1 MAWLCDPLMVCIVKR
16 REELR
21 RNPCVQPGSG
31 GQTGP
36 AVSLGGTKSSFA
48 FGPVFRPLRGLG
60 WMSSRQ
66 VVVQLQAGGAWW

>member
-1 MAWLCDPLMVCIVKR
+1 M
-16 REELR
+16 
-21 RNPCVQPGSG
+21 QPGSG

-36 AVSLGGTKSSFA
+36 AVSLGGTKSSSA